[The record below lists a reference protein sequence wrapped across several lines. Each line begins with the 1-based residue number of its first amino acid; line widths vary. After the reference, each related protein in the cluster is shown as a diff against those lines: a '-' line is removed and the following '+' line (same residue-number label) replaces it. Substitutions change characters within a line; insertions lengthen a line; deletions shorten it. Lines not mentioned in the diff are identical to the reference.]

1 MAEELKA
8 PSSSGEPNP
17 GEQDGKQKK
26 NHKAETPEAPRT
38 TTGAELETAAPENGI
53 DNGPEGEEVDLSVR
67 CETAEK
73 EAQAN
78 YDRLLRVSAEFE
90 NYKKRLQRDISETR
104 KFAVETLINQLLP
117 VIDNLER
124 ALDALDE
131 KEKTVN
137 ALFAGVDMT
146 HKELLKV
153 LERFHVKPI
162 KAKGQPFDPAYH
174 QAMMQEQDETQP
186 ENTVISEMQKG
197 YLIHDR
203 LLRPAMVV
211 VSKGADNSSA
221 EK

>member
-8 PSSSGEPNP
+8 SREPGKPNP
-17 GEQDGKQKK
+17 DKQGGKQKK
-26 NHKAETPEAPRT
+26 NHNSEEHKAPHT
-38 TTGAELETAAPENGI
+38 TAGTGTGAAAEESGI
-53 DNGPEGEEVDLSVR
+53 DNAPDGEEVDLNTR

-73 EAQAN
+73 EAQEN
-78 YDRLLRVSAEFE
+78 YDRLLRVSAEFD
-90 NYKKRLQRDISETR
+90 NYKKRMQRDISETR

-124 ALDALDE
+124 ALEALDE
-131 KEKTVN
+131 KEKSVN

-153 LERFHVKPI
+153 LERFHVMPI
-162 KAKGQPFDPAYH
+162 KAQGKPFDPAYH

-211 VSKGADNSSA
+211 VSKGSGDTPA
-221 EK
+221 EN